1 MARGPIGVGHLVRE
15 STRPLGRALSARQA
29 AGQDRRP
36 DPGASGSDEG
46 PLHRTAADRVSA
58 LDQRY
63 TTNRRAIVQALIEAD
78 RPLTI
83 PEIVALADGMPQ
95 SSAYRN
101 LTVLC
106 DAGVARR
113 LPGVDDFGR
122 FELAEDLAGH
132 HHHVRCASCGTV
144 VDFTASAALER
155 AVAEAARRAAG
166 ETGYVITG
174 HSLDFDGRCQDCG

>member
-1 MARGPIGVGHLVRE
+1 MTADLLADQR
-15 STRPLGRALSARQA
+15 RPE
-29 AGQDRRP
+29 DRRV
-36 DPGASGSDEG
+36 DDDAT
-46 PLHRTAADRVSA
+46 LHCAAAERVAA

-63 TTNRRAIVQALIEAD
+63 TASRRALVQALLKAA

-83 PEIVALADGMPQ
+83 TEILAGAEGMPQ

-113 LPGVDDFGR
+113 LPGVDDLGR

-132 HHHVRCASCGTV
+132 HHHLQCTSCGSLL
-144 VDFTASAALER
+144 DFAASPQLELAL
-155 AVAEAARRAAG
+155 AEAARRIAA
-166 ETGYVITG
+166 ETGYEITG
-174 HSLDFDGRCQDCG
+174 HRLDFDGRCRRCR